1 MSEFN
6 LYDAVSAALVKQIKT
21 YMPQVTVRPESVKHF
36 TPDYPYV
43 TYKIYDDYD
52 RVLFNTV
59 NEEVFDIHVQFK
71 AVSNDEGKAKTLGHE
86 LRKLFFLQQPAYEL
100 FQQHIVAKDCNMI
113 PSTDTFLDV
122 DWQFMSGA
130 DYTFGIQDNF
140 TDETQTGSI
149 ASVDPQINTK
159 GAE

>member
-6 LYDAVSAALVKQIKT
+6 LYDAVSAALVKQITT
-21 YMPQVTVRPESVKHF
+21 YMPQVTVRPESVKHV

-59 NEEVFDIHVQFK
+59 NEEIFDIHVQFK
-71 AVSNDEGKAKTLGHE
+71 PSQMTKE
-86 LRKLFFLQQPAYEL
+86 KLKHLVTSCGSFFCNNQRMTISATSLPR
-100 FQQHIVAKDCNMI
+100 IV
-113 PSTDTFLDV
+113 TRFHQLTFLTLIG
-122 DWQFMSGA
+122 FMSGA
-130 DYTFGIQDNF
+130 DYTFGVQDNF
-140 TDETQTGSI
+140 MMRRNGKYC
-149 ASVDPQINTK
+149 SVDPQINTK